1 MKRIV
6 RKAAVLG
13 SGVMG
18 SQIACHLANVGL
30 EVLLLDLPGGEAKTP
45 ARNKPALESLAK
57 AVKMN
62 PAPLYDAGFA
72 SRIRCGNFDDD
83 LVLLKDVDWVI
94 EAIVERLDLKKSL
107 YERVEQHRKKG
118 SIISTNTSGI
128 PMALLIQDR
137 SEDFAEHFVGTHFFN
152 PPRYLRLLE
161 LIPGPKTRPET
172 LEFLADFTDRI
183 LGKEVVRAKDS
194 PAFIANRIGVFAM
207 IDLFHD
213 QLSNGFGFEEIDAL
227 TGTLMGRQKS
237 ATFRTCDVV
246 GLDTLAHVAKGLET
260 HCLNDEQ
267 HSRLRLPD
275 YVLKML
281 EQNRLGSKTGEGFY
295 RKNSSGDI
303 EVLDRETLEYRA
315 QNKRRFALIDKL
327 RTTERILDRWAL
339 AIEGNDEA
347 SEFFKRML
355 GGLFAYS
362 SHRIP
367 EIADRPSQ
375 IDQAL
380 KAGFGWEHGPFELW
394 DRIGLG
400 RGRALAE
407 ALGRPVANWV
417 LELEKSGGSFYA
429 LSEGRLLGYEPI
441 SKNSTPTSSDRSLI
455 RLDWI
460 RPDKTLWSS
469 PDCSILD
476 LGDGILDFEVHSKMN
491 TLGASVLSGLHRAI
505 DLAEKEYSGLVI
517 GNQSAHFSVGANL
530 AMVLMMAADEDWDEL
545 GFAVK
550 YFQDTT
556 MRLRYSGIPVVVA
569 AHGMTFGGGC
579 EMSLHADAVQ
589 AAAETYIGLVE
600 FGVGLIPGGGGTKEM
615 TARAA
620 ERRLKDDI
628 EINTLKDY
636 YLSIAMGKVARSA
649 HEAISLHL
657 LLEGRDRISINKD
670 RLLTDAKRLALS
682 MAEAGYVQPAPKT
695 VRVLGRS
702 ALGMFETG
710 AHSMRTGGYISEHDQ
725 LISQKLAWIMAGGDL
740 SEPADVSEQYLLDL
754 EREAFLSLCGQRK
767 TLERIQHMLK
777 TGKPLRN

>member
-30 EVLLLDLPGGEAKTP
+30 EVLLLDLPGGEKGSLD
-45 ARNKPALESLAK
+45 RSKPALESLAK

-62 PAPLYDAGFA
+62 PAPLYDAAFA

-83 LVLLKDVDWVI
+83 LRLLKDCDWVI

-118 SIISTNTSGI
+118 SIVSTNTSGI

-161 LIPGPKTRPET
+161 LIPGPKTQAEV
-172 LEFLADFTDRI
+172 LDFLSDFSDRI
-183 LGKEVVRAKDS
+183 LGKEVVRAKDT

-213 QLSNGFGFEEIDAL
+213 QLTNGFGFEEVDAL
-227 TGTLMGRQKS
+227 TGTLMGRPKS

-246 GLDTLAHVAKGLET
+246 GLDTLAHVARGLAA
-260 HCLNDEQ
+260 HCPNDEQ
-267 HSRLRLPD
+267 RSRLELPD
-275 YVLKML
+275 YVLQML
-281 EQNRLGSKTGEGFY
+281 EKNRLGSKTGEGFY
-295 RKNSSGDI
+295 RKNAGGEI
-303 EVLDRETLEYRA
+303 EVLDRETLDYRA
-315 QNKRRFALIDKL
+315 QNKRRFGLIDKL
-327 RTTERILDRWAL
+327 RGTDRILDRWAM
-339 AIEGNDEA
+339 AIEGDDEA

-394 DRIGLG
+394 DRIGLS

-407 ALGRPVANWV
+407 ALGRSVADWV
-417 LELEKSGGSFYA
+417 VELEKSGGSFYA
-429 LSEGRLLGYEPI
+429 LENNQMLGYDLITKKPTPL
-441 SKNSTPTSSDRSLI
+441 STDHRLI

-460 RPDKTLWSS
+460 RSSKTLWSS

-517 GNQSAHFSVGANL
+517 GNQSANFSVGANL
-530 AMVLMMAADEDWDEL
+530 AMVLMMAAEEDWDEL
-545 GFAVK
+545 SFAVK

-628 EINTLKDY
+628 ELNTLREY

-649 HEAISLHL
+649 HEAFALHL
-657 LLEGRDRISINKD
+657 MVEGRDRVSVNKD
-670 RLLTDAKRLALS
+670 RLITDAKRVALS
-682 MAEAGYVQPAPKT
+682 LAEQGYVQPAPKT
-695 VRVLGRS
+695 VRVLGRN
-702 ALGMFETG
+702 AMGMFEIG
-710 AHSMRTGGYISEHDQ
+710 AHVMRSGGYISEHDQ

-740 SEPADVSEQYLLDL
+740 SEPTEVSEQYLLDL